1 MPGRTTMVNDDIEG
15 QFGEDL
21 DSGVPV
27 ARLSSVGSTD
37 PSIEFSIG
45 TQA

>member
-1 MPGRTTMVNDDIEG
+1 MPGRTAIVNAMSRVNSAKICN
-15 QFGEDL
+15 GE
-21 DSGVPV
+21 PF
-27 ARLSSVGSTD
+27 ARLSSVGSTE